1 MHILTGCNLF
11 QPISATTLLQEQRNT
26 AATSFERSAKHSKA
40 REQRRHRV
48 EYAHQEEESR
58 DDLCVGCG
66 LKALTGKMLCKVCL
80 LEAATDKEAEKAEMV
95 RIIKQTVKES
105 LQDLTTTT
113 SQPGESG
120 VSLTAAQRP
129 RDPSPG
135 SSSGEES
142 QQVDTISF
150 RYSSVQPLVKE
161 VREALEWEE
170 EITQPTKTRRY
181 YPQLKVSC
189 FLLLKR

>member
-11 QPISATTLLQEQRNT
+11 QPSSATIILQETHQHY
-26 AATSFERSAKHSKA
+26 ASSSERSATHSKA
-40 REQRRHRV
+40 HEQNRHRV
-48 EYAHQEEESR
+48 EYTHQEEESR

-66 LKALTGKMLCKVCL
+66 LRALTGKILCKAFL
-80 LEAATDKEAEKAEMV
+80 LEAAMDKEAKKTEMI
-95 RIIKQTVKES
+95 RMIKQTDKES
-105 LQDLTTTT
+105 LQDLMTTT

-120 VSLTAAQRP
+120 MSLTAAQTP
-129 RDPSPG
+129 RDHSPG

-142 QQVDTISF
+142 QQEDTISF
-150 RYSSVQPLVKE
+150 RYSSVQPLVKA

-181 YPQLKVSC
+181 YPS
-189 FLLLKR
+189 